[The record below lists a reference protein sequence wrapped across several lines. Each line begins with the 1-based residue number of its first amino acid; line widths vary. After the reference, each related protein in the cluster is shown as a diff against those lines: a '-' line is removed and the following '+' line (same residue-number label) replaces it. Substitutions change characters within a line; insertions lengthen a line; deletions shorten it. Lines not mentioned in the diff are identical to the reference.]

1 MFVAVA
7 AAGMLASC
15 SSDSLTAGPDPNI
28 EPTQEERVPIQLGVS
43 APSVNLASGTTRGT
57 GTVGGVGVTNDDPT
71 NVWYGQ
77 KINAFMFVK
86 NSLDLA
92 VENETGPVY
101 FYNDAVMITPGT
113 ADNQIPGLSTPTNIG
128 EAMLSNGDIKYYP
141 GSGNFDFFGYHGAGV
156 TSNLTKTDGLWTVD
170 FTIDGSQDL
179 MSTKAVLTDA
189 QTAKMG
195 GSTDFYSAK
204 AARKEVQPI
213 LSFNHLLTRLA
224 FEVKAG
230 NDNAGGWVAG
240 THNATT
246 AADYNATLAGHHAAT
261 EELSAEE
268 AATYNSKLPGA
279 LQAGVA
285 LDATQLAAYNSAID
299 PDKSEGDEL
308 TTDEANAYNA
318 TLGGALSSGTPLD
331 ADEAI
336 AYNATLPGAVK
347 AGDPDPF
354 NGSLNPTLAVY
365 VKSIE
370 VKSKTKGKMDVAW
383 TGNTPGELITW
394 DEATAGTPAWLKLQ
408 ERPFAFETA
417 DATNLISEAVYNSL
431 PLYYKNSD
439 KSVRITPAEYATL
452 PADAFYYLIS
462 NPATTITPA
471 AYGLLDD
478 EEKALYAEGDS
489 QDNHTEL
496 TAANCTLTGASTNY
510 NLVALTP
517 TRPVLTKTTKATT
530 PDDPTTI
537 GEALIVA
544 PSTEAYQ
551 MKVLVSQEVKT
562 NWDGTTD
569 VKEQTY
575 DLEIPVPTGGFLKNT
590 SYKVVLT
597 VYGFERIEVTTE
609 IIPWT
614 QGATIPVGQD

>member
-240 THNATT
+240 THDASS
-246 AADYNATLAGHHAAT
+246 AAMYNATLVGHHAAT

-268 AATYNSKLPGA
+268 TATYNSKLPGA

-331 ADEAI
+331 ADEAK

-383 TGNTPGELITW
+383 TGNTPGELISWT
-394 DEATAGTPAWLKLQ
+394 DDGTPAWLKLQ

-439 KSVRITPAEYATL
+439 KSVRITPAEYTAL
-452 PADAFYYLIS
+452 PVTDPGAGGDWQ
-462 NPATTITPA
+462 
-471 AYGLLDD
+471 GL
-478 EEKALYAEGDS
+478 Y
-489 QDNHTEL
+489 TEL
-496 TAANCTLTGASTNY
+496 TSANCTLTGASTNY

-517 TRPVLTKTTKATT
+517 TRPVLTKTTKATS
-530 PDDPTTI
+530 PDDPTPI

-569 VKEQTY
+569 VKDQTY
-575 DLEIPVPTGGFLKNT
+575 ELEIPAPTGGFLKNT

-614 QGATIPVGQD
+614 QGSTIPVGQD

>member
-1 MFVAVA
+1 MKKSFMFVAVA

-240 THNATT
+240 THDASS
-246 AADYNATLAGHHAAT
+246 AAMYNATLVGHHAAT

-268 AATYNSKLPGA
+268 TATYNSKLPGA

-318 TLGGALSSGTPLD
+318 TLGGALTSGTALT
-331 ADEAI
+331 AENAA
-336 AYNATLPGAVK
+336 AYNAKLPSVVAADDDTGLVGYIMLAPPSITNDNGFKYHLLVK
-347 AGDPDPF
+347 
-354 NGSLNPTLAVY
+354 L
-365 VKSIE
+365 
-370 VKSKTKGKMDVAW
+370 KT
-383 TGNTPGELITW
+383 
-394 DEATAGTPAWLKLQ
+394 
-408 ERPFAFETA
+408 
-417 DATNLISEAVYNSL
+417 
-431 PLYYKNSD
+431 SD
-439 KSVRITPAEYATL
+439 
-452 PADAFYYLIS
+452 
-462 NPATTITPA
+462 
-471 AYGLLDD
+471 G
-478 EEKALYAEGDS
+478 
-489 QDNHTEL
+489 
-496 TAANCTLTGASTNY
+496 STNTVTIDLEPPVVPESDPEKKDFEAGKIY
-510 NLVALTP
+510 NIIVNVQSPEVISAKA
-517 TRPVLTKTTKATT
+517 VLQ
-530 PDDPTTI
+530 
-537 GEALIVA
+537 G
-544 PSTEAYQ
+544 
-551 MKVLVSQEVKT
+551 
-562 NWDGTTD
+562 W
-569 VKEQTY
+569 QTY
-575 DLEIPVPTGGFLKNT
+575 KDDSHNPYI
-590 SYKVVLT
+590 
-597 VYGFERIEVTTE
+597 VYDTE
-609 IIPWT
+609 
-614 QGATIPVGQD
+614 